1 MVFIVQSTA
10 GLITFNNGAG
20 YRPSVMLRAAIG
32 TSAVISRPFSSVM
45 PSMLG
50 FAGPVMDF

>member
-32 TSAVISRPFSSVM
+32 TSAVISRPLRSVM

-50 FAGPVMDF
+50 FAGPVIDF